1 MEKIPPLG
9 PMLGRAAHLARS
21 RMDARLNRYDVTPAQ
36 THVLMHLDRS
46 GGRAPQCEVTAFL
59 RVKPSTANGIL
70 DRLEEKGMV
79 ARTVS
84 GSDARRRIVALTDKG
99 AAQLAEFR
107 RQFHAAEAVMV
118 RGLTPGEEETLRA
131 LLLRVIGNLE
141 EDEHT

>member
-9 PMLGRAAHLARS
+9 PMLGRS

-46 GGRAPQCEVTAFL
+46 GGQAPQCEVTAFL